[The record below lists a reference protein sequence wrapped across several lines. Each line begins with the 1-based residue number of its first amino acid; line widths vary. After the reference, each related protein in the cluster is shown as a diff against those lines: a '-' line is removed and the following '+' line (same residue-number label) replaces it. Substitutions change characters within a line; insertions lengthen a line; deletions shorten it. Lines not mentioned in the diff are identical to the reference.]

1 MNRKEIRYR
10 DLMESSLLIRYL
22 GDSPKLRIIDYMLY
36 FPLNDFTKKEILEE
50 VGMSKQTF
58 YKHFDDLI
66 KEGIVTATRKIARAT
81 LYRVNR
87 QHPVVK
93 KLDELVKESSLKIAE
108 QELEKMEKPVP
119 VKLN

>member
-1 MNRKEIRYR
+1 MSEVKYR
-10 DLMESSLLIRYL
+10 QLMEDSLLIRYL

-58 YKHFDDLI
+58 YKHFDEMI
-66 KEGIVTATRKIARAT
+66 GERMVTPTRKIARAT

-87 QHPVVK
+87 QHPVIG
-93 KLDELVKESSLKIAE
+93 KLEELVKESSLKTAE
-108 QELEKMEKPVP
+108 KQLEKKAIAVRAR
-119 VKLN
+119 